1 MQVPSLSC
9 YLVHLNPK
17 YSPLH
22 PILKHS
28 QPTFLPQC
36 KRPIF
41 KPIQNNRQKYN
52 YVYLNLY
59 ISVYQTVR
67 QNTLQAIST
76 ALSDCSLLLISS
88 LIKFLCAARLLDPLR
103 QDRPVVP

>member
-9 YLVHLNPK
+9 YLVPLNPK

-22 PILKHS
+22 PILKQS
-28 QPTFLPQC
+28 QPTFLPQY

-41 KPIQNNRQKYN
+41 TPIQNNRKKYN
-52 YVYLNLY
+52 YVYHNLY

-67 QNTLQAIST
+67 QNILQAIITSI
-76 ALSDCSLLLISS
+76 L
-88 LIKFLCAARLLDPLR
+88 
-103 QDRPVVP
+103 